1 MVARWDLDRLLGY
14 LGTWSAVVRH
24 RDRCGSDPLDQI
36 RSELE
41 AAWDDPGLKRDVT
54 WPLNLRVGRVVPGK
68 LGSPGFRTSA
78 RPEGAETRDTWAQS
92 IPPPGPA

>member
-36 RSELE
+36 R
-41 AAWDDPGLKRDVT
+41 ANLKRPGAT
-54 WPLNLRVGRVVPGK
+54 LTLN
-68 LGSPGFRTSA
+68 SM
-78 RPEGAETRDTWAQS
+78 
-92 IPPPGPA
+92 